1 MADGDCAGLSAF
13 NGDAVQL
20 TVTCEGG
27 QKVLSVQEASVKLIE
42 KDKAIEGVDTRVTGK
57 TELEGDI
64 IYLRIDADFNLYQDV
79 ARLSYSL
86 DGKEW
91 TKLGHDFKMKY
102 DFTRLFMGSRF
113 AIFNYATRNT
123 GGYVDIDYFHFQ
135 CDEK

>member
-1 MADGDCAGLSAF
+1 M
-13 NGDAVQL
+13 
-20 TVTCEGG
+20 TCEGG

-64 IYLRIDADFNLYQDV
+64 IYLRIDADFNLYQDI

-86 DGKEW
+86 DGNEW